1 MCGILCVNCAYVV
14 CKWRVVYFV
23 CGCDILCVWW
33 CAWYLVIIVVC
44 VVSCVCG
51 GVCGILCVWCCMW
64 YLGCIVVCV
73 IYCVCG
79 ILCVWWGVYL
89 GWIVVPVVSCVCC
102 AVCMVGCVVSWVDC
116 GACGI
121 LRIVCVW
128 CGHSGSLSQPR
139 TEPADAHSAVL
150 RFQGCPPPPRPLSVP
165 PQSSLLVPQAEAKQD
180 VEDKLLGHK
189 LSEQTQEKG

>member
-102 AVCMVGCVVSWVDC
+102 AVYGGV
-116 GACGI
+116 CGI
-121 LRIVCVW
+121 LGGLWGLWYTAYCVCVVW
-128 CGHSGSLSQPR
+128 AQRLTLTTPHRACRRTRRGPALPRLPSPSQAPLGPP
-139 TEPADAHSAVL
+139 TE
-150 RFQGCPPPPRPLSVP
+150 RPPGATGRS
-165 PQSSLLVPQAEAKQD
+165 QA
-180 VEDKLLGHK
+180 GR
-189 LSEQTQEKG
+189 